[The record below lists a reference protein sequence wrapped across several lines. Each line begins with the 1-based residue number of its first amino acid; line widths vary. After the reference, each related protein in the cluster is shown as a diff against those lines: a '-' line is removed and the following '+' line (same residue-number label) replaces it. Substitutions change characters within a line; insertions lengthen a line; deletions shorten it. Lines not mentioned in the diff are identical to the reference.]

1 MGGGKKSVD
10 GQSTW
15 KPPSGLASW
24 DDRIAEVENV
34 ERTAEGPLLVFIL
47 WYGSVSERVLTCFRK
62 NGHRSC
68 HDTTVVYDKCPQQV
82 PSCLVT

>member
-1 MGGGKKSVD
+1 VGGGKKSVD

-15 KPPSGLASW
+15 KPPSDLASW
-24 DDRIAEVENV
+24 DDRIAEVETV
-34 ERTAEGPLLVFIL
+34 ERTAEGPLLVFII
-47 WYGSVSERVLTCFRK
+47 WYGSIWERVLTCLRK

-82 PSCLVT
+82 PSCLVI